1 MLRGL
6 CYPASGNPPMS
17 TPRRRL
23 ISSPPLS
30 RHRAIVPF
38 GVSVLLAA
46 ALILSGLANLRS
58 VRSAVE
64 GHHQAWVADLGLQ
77 VHQAI
82 YGFAFLRTPEEL
94 HKALANLVQG
104 PVEHVALLD
113 KQGRTLV
120 AEPTD
125 DVPAASR
132 AALARFA
139 RAPGKPRVHRL
150 SGGSHPV
157 YEIFLVLRPK
167 LPAPLRK
174 RILEHLSKM
183 SPQDRRLFGT
193 RAIGPQ
199 AVFLRAV
206 IRVRDDAAVRAI
218 SRARTVHVVGVVAA
232 LLLLFVGSMAFYA
245 ERRRQWARWAME
257 RQRALAETG
266 EMAAVLAHEIRN
278 PVGIIQGRAQLLL
291 EENDAPD
298 RDALRTLVEQTARLD
313 RLVTRL
319 LDFAHPASPNPE
331 PLQTD
336 ALAEQAVQAVSDLAV
351 SRQVAIVPDL
361 EPADL
366 LGDPEMLLRALVNL
380 LQNAIHVSPP
390 GGRVTLRHR
399 KRGAHSVFTI
409 LDDGPGLPEGAGEEI
424 FKPFVTTREDGSG
437 LGLAIVRRIAEAH
450 GGSVSAADEPGR
462 GARFDL
468 TLPRRRGPPQ
478 PDA

>member
-1 MLRGL
+1 
-6 CYPASGNPPMS
+6 MS
-17 TPRRRL
+17 PPRRTP
-23 ISSPPLS
+23 IAPPPLS
-30 RHRAIVPF
+30 RRRAIVPF

-64 GHHQAWVADLGLQ
+64 RHHRAWVADLGLQ

-94 HKALANLVQG
+94 RKALGNLVQG

-113 KQGRTLV
+113 EQGRTV
-120 AEPTD
+120 FAAPAD

-132 AALARFA
+132 AAMARFA
-139 RAPGKPRVHRL
+139 RDPRRPLVRRL

-167 LPAPLRK
+167 LPARIRE
-174 RILEHLSKM
+174 RILAHLARM
-183 SPQDRRLFGT
+183 RPEERRRSTG
-193 RAIGPQ
+193 AIGPQ
-199 AVFLRAV
+199 PVFLWAV

-218 SRARTVHVVGVVAA
+218 GRARAVHVVGVVAA
-232 LLLLFVGSMAFYA
+232 VLLLFVGSMAFYA
-245 ERRRQWARWAME
+245 ERRRLRIRWAME

-266 EMAAVLAHEIRN
+266 EMATVLAHEIRN

-291 EENDAPD
+291 EEHDAPDRDAPD

-319 LDFAHPASPNPE
+319 LDFAHPAPPTLE
-331 PLQTD
+331 RLG
-336 ALAEQAVQAVSDLAV
+336 AEGLAEQAVQAVSDQAV
-351 SRQVAIVPDL
+351 SRQVAIVPDV
-361 EPADL
+361 EPADF

-380 LQNAIHVSPP
+380 LQNAIQVSPP

-399 KRGAHSVFTI
+399 KRGGRTVFTVV
-409 LDDGPGLPEGAGEEI
+409 DDGPGLPEGAGEEI
-424 FKPFVTTREDGSG
+424 FKPFVTTREGGSG

-450 GGSVSAADEPGR
+450 GGTVSAADETGR

-468 TLPRRRGPPQ
+468 TLPRRGGPP
-478 PDA
+478 PPPAI